1 MKARKA
7 KILPGLVMAC
17 TLTAC
22 PFVPPPPPAEE
33 EPVQNILSSCE
44 GNSTF
49 NIGAG
54 IYDITGPA
62 AEVGMMGYAVVD
74 QKTEGIHMRL
84 RSRAYVIES
93 PCNGKRVVFVSA
105 DLGQIFQAVKQGVV
119 RKLNDLY
126 GDFYSDANVLLSAT
140 HTHSGPG
147 GYSHYA
153 LYNFTILGFDSQ
165 GYNAIVNGIVESIV
179 RAHDNIQPGTLKL
192 NSGDLLDASF
202 NRSPWAYEQ
211 NPQSERDRYAHN
223 TDKNMTLLKMGSTD
237 GQEIGMVAWFAVH
250 STNIGNTNKLI
261 SGDNKGLA
269 AYYFEKE
276 KGATYLIEDQFI
288 ASFAQSNEGDVSPNL
303 WGHPDGTHDYDRNEI
318 IARRQFEKARDLYTG
333 ANRVIT
339 GGVDYRHRYVDF
351 SSITIDPRWTN
362 GAGQQ
367 ETCPAAIGLSFAAGS
382 TEDGAGLDFI
392 SEGMVYDGV
401 SWPAFTLVPALQEC
415 HKEKIIALPTGTMSP
430 FPWTPEV
437 LPVQIVLVGN
447 LALVAVPFECTTMCG
462 RRLREMV
469 ADTLSSRNVSDVVIA
484 GLSNAY
490 AGYVSTREEYA
501 VQHYEGASTH
511 FGPWTHAAFM
521 QEFHR
526 VADALNNRASIGG
539 GPTPRDLSDHQSS
552 LITGVVF
559 DDKPL
564 FKNFGDVASDA
575 NSSYSKGQSVRVV
588 FWGAHPKNN
597 LKTQSTYLE
606 VQRWNGSSWQTVAR
620 DWDPETIY
628 H

>member
-1 MKARKA
+1 
-7 KILPGLVMAC
+7 I
-17 TLTAC
+17 
-22 PFVPPPPPAEE
+22 
-33 EPVQNILSSCE
+33 
-44 GNSTF
+44 
-49 NIGAG
+49 
-54 IYDITGPA
+54 
-62 AEVGMMGYAVVD
+62 
-74 QKTEGIHMRL
+74 
-84 RSRAYVIES
+84 
-93 PCNGKRVVFVSA
+93 
-105 DLGQIFQAVKQGVV
+105 
-119 RKLNDLY
+119 
-126 GDFYSDANVLLSAT
+126 
-140 HTHSGPG
+140 
-147 GYSHYA
+147 
-153 LYNFTILGFDSQ
+153 DS
-165 GYNAIVNGIVESIV
+165 
-179 RAHDNIQPGTLKL
+179 
-192 NSGDLLDASF
+192 
-202 NRSPWAYEQ
+202 
-211 NPQSERDRYAHN
+211 
-223 TDKNMTLLKMGSTD
+223 
-237 GQEIGMVAWFAVH
+237 
-250 STNIGNTNKLI
+250 
-261 SGDNKGLA
+261 
-269 AYYFEKE
+269 
-276 KGATYLIEDQFI
+276 
-288 ASFAQSNEGDVSPNL
+288 
-303 WGHPDGTHDYDRNEI
+303 
-318 IARRQFEKARDLYTG
+318 
-333 ANRVIT
+333 
-339 GGVDYRHRYVDF
+339 
-351 SSITIDPRWTN
+351 RWTN
-362 GAGQQ
+362 GAGPQ
-367 ETCPAAIGLSFAAGS
+367 ETCPAAIGLSVAAGS

-539 GPTPRDLSDHQSS
+539 GPTPRDLTDHQSS

-575 NSSYSKGQSVRVV
+575 NSSYSKGQSARVV

-628 H
+628 HWKRDGIANSKVTIRWNIPSDAQSGTYRIRHYGHWKSGWTGNISAYSGTSRSFSVQ